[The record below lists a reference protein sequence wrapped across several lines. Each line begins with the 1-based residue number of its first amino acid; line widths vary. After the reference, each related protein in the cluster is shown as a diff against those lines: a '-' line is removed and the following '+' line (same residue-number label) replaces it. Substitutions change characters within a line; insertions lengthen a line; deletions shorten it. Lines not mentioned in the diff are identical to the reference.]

1 MLLELLMRMAVV
13 KSVRCEGVDA
23 CASRPDL
30 LLERAGLSWSVTV
43 ALPASAFSLLHS
55 ADLMLWL
62 SS

>member
-1 MLLELLMRMAVV
+1 M

-30 LLERAGLSWSVTV
+30 LLERAGLSWSVTA

-55 ADLMLWL
+55 ADLMLRL